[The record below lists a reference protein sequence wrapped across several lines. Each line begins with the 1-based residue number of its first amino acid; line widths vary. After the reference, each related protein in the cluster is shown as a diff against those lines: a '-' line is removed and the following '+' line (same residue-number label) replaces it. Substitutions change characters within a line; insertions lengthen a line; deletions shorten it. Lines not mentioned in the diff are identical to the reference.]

1 MNCMFFQRKNNKL
14 IHIQKHICTILI
26 LKQLSR
32 LLVPRGS
39 TLLPSKD
46 LIHLFLISTCAH
58 LQS

>member
-1 MNCMFFQRKNNKL
+1 MNCMIFQRKNNKL
-14 IHIQKHICTILI
+14 IHIQKTYMYYFNSEAA
-26 LKQLSR
+26 SR